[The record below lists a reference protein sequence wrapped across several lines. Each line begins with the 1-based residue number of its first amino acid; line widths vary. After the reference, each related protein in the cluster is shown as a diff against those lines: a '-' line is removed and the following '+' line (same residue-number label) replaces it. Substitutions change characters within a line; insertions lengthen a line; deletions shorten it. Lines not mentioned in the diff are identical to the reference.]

1 MSIII
6 DGKEIKDFLFDGT
19 ALEKII
25 FNGTTVWEKEIIEVI
40 MRIKSLL
47 GNQKMNMTK
56 DTITSFCN
64 ALQSVTTIPADK
76 ADVVLF
82 PQTCLIDRAAQI
94 LSGTS
99 IKVGAQLCSPAA
111 SGAYTGQNSVAAL
124 YSCGARFFYINNYEV
139 LSYLGGMDLNYVE
152 QVKRVL
158 EQSNDTVAVVEV
170 ADNLEEH
177 EAGYDA
183 IESRFGEMFS
193 NLNMAVNVQQMITGN
208 RLRFAYAPV
217 WAIGT
222 GKTCSPAQADAYM
235 QILRNIIKSDNT
247 EVAQSA
253 IIYYAGT
260 VNPNTFSAF
269 LAQPDIDGGV
279 AGGAALNPNNFA
291 TLISQLLSAA
301 GA

>member
-1 MSIII
+1 MSIKLN
-6 DGKEIKDFLFDGT
+6 GTEIKDFILDGT
-19 ALEKII
+19 GLEKII
-25 FNGTTVWEKEIIEVI
+25 FNGTTVWQKEIIEVI

-47 GNQKMNMTK
+47 GNQKMNLTK
-56 DTITSFCN
+56 DTITTFC
-64 ALQSVTTIPADK
+64 AAFQEASIPADK

-82 PQTCLIDRAAQI
+82 PQTCLIDHAAQV
-94 LSGTS
+94 LSGSS
-99 IKVGAQLCSPAA
+99 IKVGAQLCSPMA
-111 SGAYTGQNSVAAL
+111 SGAYTGQNSVDAL

-139 LSYLGGMDLNYVE
+139 LSYLGGVDLNYAG
-152 QVKRVL
+152 QVQRVF
-158 EQSNDTVAVVEV
+158 EKSDTVAVVEV

-235 QILRNIIKSDNT
+235 QILRNIIKSDSNT

-253 IIYYAGT
+253 IMYFAGA
-260 VNPNTFSAF
+260 VNPNNFPAF
-269 LAQPDIDGGV
+269 LAQDDIDGGV
-279 AGGAALNPNNFA
+279 AGGAALNPNNFGA
-291 TLISQLLSAA
+291 MISQLLQAA